1 MEYKETNQLLN
12 EILCQG
18 IKRYEK
24 ANEKLNTKAPLFKTP
39 PASIA
44 SMSAANKRGSGGE
57 RIERLGPLVDRS
69 RRKPKGAR

>member
-24 ANEKLNTKAPLFKTP
+24 ANEKLKTKAPLFKTP
-39 PASIA
+39 PVSEAN
-44 SMSAANKRGSGGE
+44 MSEANKRGSGGE
-57 RIERLGPLVDRS
+57 RIEELGPFPDRF